1 MCLQNLKPG
10 SAQQV
15 DGAQS
20 DSRLDGG
27 IKGPV
32 EGGALRRELEI
43 YTISFSKVK
52 NSLGLSI
59 VAAKVSFCLSA
70 SLSTLLNEV

>member
-1 MCLQNLKPG
+1 MCLQNLKSGP
-10 SAQQV
+10 AQQL
-15 DGAQS
+15 D
-20 DSRLDGG
+20 DSRQDGG
-27 IKGPV
+27 IKGPA
-32 EGGALRRELEI
+32 EGGALRREPEI

-59 VAAKVSFCLSA
+59 VAAKVSFCFSF